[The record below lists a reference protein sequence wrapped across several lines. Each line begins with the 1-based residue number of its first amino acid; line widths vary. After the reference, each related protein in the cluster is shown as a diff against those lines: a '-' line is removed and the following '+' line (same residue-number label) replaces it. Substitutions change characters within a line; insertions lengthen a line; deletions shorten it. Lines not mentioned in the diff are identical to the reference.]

1 VTITVEDLACP
12 DKTLARHVLIH
23 ARVIAPCLQSLDGED
38 AVDAIAILDGVAREA
53 KRRGDRRLVSQSV
66 GTARA
71 TYVSSTEAASW
82 FTEDDRQ
89 ALRSL
94 CAVASLSSQG
104 HPVGRFPAPSTAIRR
119 VWPEEET

>member
-1 VTITVEDLACP
+1 M
-12 DKTLARHVLIH
+12 
-23 ARVIAPCLQSLDGED
+23 
-38 AVDAIAILDGVAREA
+38 
-53 KRRGDRRLVSQSV
+53 RRGDRRLVSQSV

-104 HPVGRFPAPSTAIRR
+104 HPVGRFPDPSTAIRR